1 MHPLRRGFVRHAVVI
16 VAASS
21 ARVWPPRV
29 AKALPEECMNG
40 VMEQRQAM
48 GLDPFAPPCTN
59 PDPDRDT
66 PPVYPILM
74 AKRAVENI
82 LENEENFRKLVRLS
96 LPTGALQLPPEINPN
111 VFERHAERCTDA
123 DAASLRAAAR
133 CYVRAAY
140 DANELVEFAYRG
152 RAQKRLSDEQ
162 VVEYLDGALTACRK
176 CKDALG
182 TIVALLPQEA
192 IAQQGRPSSREMEL
206 EVEQRYGRGAMTTEA
221 STMWDTKAS
230 TWNTITQRKPRMW
243 PRTLE
248 DAHGK
253 RACA

>member
-1 MHPLRRGFVRHAVVI
+1 MSSGRGAGAYDPTDGDAF
-16 VAASS
+16 S
-21 ARVWPPRV
+21 AR
-29 AKALPEECMNG
+29 AESAL
-40 VMEQRQAM
+40 RQHLGTVLSAM
-48 GLDPFAPPCTN
+48 PTGIMAGL
-59 PDPDRDT
+59 
-66 PPVYPILM
+66 LM

-133 CYVRAAY
+133 CYIRAAY

-192 IAQQGRPSSREMEL
+192 IAQQGRPLSRDMEL
-206 EVEQRYGRGAMTTEA
+206 EVEQRYGGGAMTTEA
-221 STMWDTKAS
+221 STREDTKAL
-230 TWNTITQRKPRMW
+230 T
-243 PRTLE
+243 
-248 DAHGK
+248 
-253 RACA
+253 